1 MKRAGCCPAKRGSPE
16 TPPTPPSPKASK
28 KASCDRRIRE
38 KQPPAEKLC
47 QRRFEVLSHPHL
59 GLNLKIH
66 QVYEEADLR
75 RRCGDDQAK
84 IRRLETA
91 LKKPSI
97 FQEVDVD
104 ASHPRTPPRDRE
116 APDVFEVGHTP
127 PPTTPPRGRVL
138 RRLQTWKGPSME
150 ELKTMP
156 PSSRLHWMERL
167 AASSDVHEDLLRI
180 GVLETLIVPYL
191 EESKQDANLE
201 LAVLA
206 LGLLVELPL
215 AEIHFQK
222 GLWPLLGALRER
234 LPVVQVFIR
243 QLCTRLRSRG
253 RSFDGRASALSPVS
267 LFQVRQNP
275 SLSASPAKGRQRASP
290 PFMEVLSDEE
300 IHFPRARSRS
310 PSTSRPGI
318 LLKRVPGKG

>member
-28 KASCDRRIRE
+28 IASCDRRIRE
-38 KQPPAEKLC
+38 KQPPAEKLG

-91 LKKPSI
+91 LRKPSI
-97 FQEVDVD
+97 FQEVDVV
-104 ASHPRTPPRDRE
+104 A
-116 APDVFEVGHTP
+116 APALNLFMRWSLGHGQEVGHTP

-234 LPVVQVFIR
+234 LPAVQVFIR

-275 SLSASPAKGRQRASP
+275 SLSASPAKGRQRAAP